1 MDPCPSTARA
11 AHADGTHRRI
21 ASAVVATLAL
31 ASPTMG
37 QSMAAKRLFAPPQD
51 VASGIVVLPNIR
63 DAAAVSQN
71 ALLIVP
77 RTDGAAFAFSTG
89 GGTLRISPLA
99 PDAIDWKLSINDGGG
114 AIPLTGTPPK
124 ASLTRR
130 GIGRVGERI
139 AVQDQFGS
147 EAPTRSIE
155 VVAPAGSLRVD
166 ASMAAAGPSAEVA
179 LAVDDDSPVA
189 LAAYPAEWSVA
200 AGDALDVVLE
210 ARMPIELAGDPAT
223 WPPLVE
229 RAMAGTAL
237 AFTLRNAEVRWS
249 DGTSARGRVVRDDGA
264 TVVVRFDRALA
275 GDAAFRIE
283 ADVADRAGA
292 SAWTRSVAGIAS
304 IAQGQSRLL
313 GELRAE
319 LQRDGAWMDLVM
331 PVETDESSV
340 FAAAELWAVS
350 ARGPRCL
357 GWVGGIAM
365 VEALGRGRQVRIG
378 CETARVPLA
387 DDEQLE
393 ARNLRLQARDGFAP
407 LALMA
412 RASIAAPGLA
422 AASRGRVPIAG
433 EFGIPGIAT
442 VDGPERSS
450 LLPGSGAHTLALV
463 HGYCASYNPWPLG
476 GFSADAWQYLR
487 ANANLTHDQFAR
499 DIFTASAPYKS
510 FGVAAHS
517 QGGCASLHLHTFY
530 WSGMDWAGPGRLI
543 QTLGS
548 PFKGTPMAGNLAA
561 LGQVFGVQCGANYDM
576 TTTGATAW
584 LTTVPTSVRARAYTH
599 TTTFTDNPFSYD
611 YCNVLTDGFLTD
623 PEDGVTEHSAG
634 HITGANNMGLKTGWC
649 HIAGMR
655 DPAQATDTERN
666 AVINTQGAR

>member
-1 MDPCPSTARA
+1 MDHCQFAARA
-11 AHADGTHRRI
+11 APAIGTRRRI
-21 ASAVVATLAL
+21 ASAIVAAL
-31 ASPTMG
+31 AFAAPTMG
-37 QSMAAKRLFAPPQD
+37 QSMAAKRLFAPPDD
-51 VASGIVVLPNIR
+51 VVGGVVVLPQTR
-63 DAAAVSQN
+63 DAAAVSQC

-77 RTDGAAFAFSTG
+77 RTADAAFAFSTG

-99 PDAIDWKLSINDGGG
+99 PDAIDWKLFIDDGGG
-114 AIPLTGTPPK
+114 SIPLTGAPQKPSVK
-124 ASLTRR
+124 RRSL
-130 GIGRVGERI
+130 GRVGERI
-139 AVQDQFGS
+139 AAQDPFGS
-147 EAPTRSIE
+147 DTPTRSIE
-155 VVAPAGSLRVD
+155 IVAPAGGLRVD
-166 ASMAAAGPSAEVA
+166 ASMAAAGPSSEVA
-179 LAVDDDSPVA
+179 LVIDDDSPVA

-200 AGDALDVVLE
+200 AGESLDVVLE
-210 ARMPIELAGDPAT
+210 ARMPIEMGGDPST

-237 AFTLRNAEVRWS
+237 AFALRSAEVRWS
-249 DGTSARGRVVRDDGA
+249 DGTIAPGRVVREDGA
-264 TVVVRFDRALA
+264 TVIVRFDGARA
-275 GDAAFRIE
+275 GDAAFRFK

-292 SAWTRSVAGIAS
+292 AVWTRSVAGIAS
-304 IAQGQSRLL
+304 IAPGRSRLL
-313 GELRAE
+313 DGVRAE
-319 LQRDGAWMDLVM
+319 LQRDGAWMDLVI

-340 FAAAELWAVS
+340 FAATELWASS
-350 ARGPRCL
+350 ARGARCL

-365 VEALGRGRQVRIG
+365 VEGLGRGKQVRIG
-378 CETARVPLA
+378 CETARVQLA
-387 DDEQLE
+387 DDEWIE

-407 LALMA
+407 LALQG
-412 RASIAAPGLA
+412 RATINAPGLA
-422 AASRGRVPIAG
+422 AAARGRVPIAG

-442 VDGPERSS
+442 VDGPQGSS
-450 LLPGSGAHTLALV
+450 LVPGSGTHTLALV

-487 ANANLTHDQFAR
+487 ASANLTHDQFAR

-517 QGGCASLHLHTFY
+517 QGGCASLHLHAFY

-576 TTTGATAW
+576 TTTGAAAW
-584 LTTVPTSVRARAYTH
+584 LATIPTAVRAKAYTH

-611 YCNVLTDGFLTD
+611 YCNALTDGFLTD